1 MVLGRFSDI
10 EHIFRHSAHHHDTT
24 KKAHIASAF
33 GLRTATARPT
43 SSIIFIQIFAHAYH
57 TTPALARRLFHGC
70 YNGKGFN
77 SPIAAAIRA
86 KGKLIESIPLCNCNA
101 FLLSKRTNPKI
112 QPRHVIT
119 FN

>member
-10 EHIFRHSAHHHDTT
+10 KHFLRHTAHHPKPTPEGAQFSST
-24 KKAHIASAF
+24 F
-33 GLRTATARPT
+33 RLRTATARLT
-43 SSIIFIQIFAHAYH
+43 SLIIFNRIFAFAYH
-57 TTPALARRLFHGC
+57 TTPALARRLFHDC

-77 SPIAAAIRA
+77 SPLAAAIRA

-119 FN
+119 